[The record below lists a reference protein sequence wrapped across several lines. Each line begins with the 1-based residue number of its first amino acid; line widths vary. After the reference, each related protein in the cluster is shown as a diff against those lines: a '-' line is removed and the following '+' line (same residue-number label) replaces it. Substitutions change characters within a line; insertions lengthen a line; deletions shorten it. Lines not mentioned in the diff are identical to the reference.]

1 MVWSILS
8 IIFMFW
14 FGIGLFGWLGFLVA
28 FIVTFGFLFGEKIE
42 EKNTFFEEIFS
53 TFISKK

>member
-1 MVWSILS
+1 MVWSILL

-28 FIVTFGFLFGEKIE
+28 FIVTFGFLFGEKI
-42 EKNTFFEEIFS
+42 KHKPTFFEEILN
-53 TFISKK
+53 TFITRK